1 MIFKKIITVIVAI
14 MKIIQ
19 MLTTIIIIVVKVI
32 DEIIKLTQAFGR
44 YIFIIMSERNGSAWN
59 VQVIFQFIP
68 NRWYLKWNS
77 VLS

>member
-32 DEIIKLTQAFGR
+32 NEIIKLTQAFGR
-44 YIFIIMSERNGSAWN
+44 YIFIIMSERNGSA
-59 VQVIFQFIP
+59 
-68 NRWYLKWNS
+68 
-77 VLS
+77 